1 MAKGKDAVDGNVYWS
16 GRKSYCILQDDRLIN
31 WRRFVLINFNMCS
44 ISCSVNTK
52 ILQNLH
58 FTKIFVH

>member
-1 MAKGKDAVDGNVYWS
+1 MAKRKDAVDGNVYWS
-16 GRKSYCILQDDRLIN
+16 GRKSYCILEDDRV
-31 WRRFVLINFNMCS
+31 RFVLINFSMCS

-58 FTKIFVH
+58 FTKSFVH